1 VAAKS
6 RIKIESN
13 FPAVKRAGWE
23 TVTEARELWLEVGQ
37 STAQQ
42 KVESQADDLRAALGE
57 LFGVQPRIRC
67 IVREAAVGPHE
78 VTVVEEEETPSEEEA
93 LKRLQE
99 QLGAQ
104 VSAEPK
110 AD

>member
-1 VAAKS
+1 VADYDGETLELA
-6 RIKIESN
+6 
-13 FPAVKRAGWE
+13 FPPDKKFGV
-23 TVTEARELWLEVGQ
+23 
-37 STAQQ
+37 Q

-104 VSAEPK
+104 ISAEPK